1 MAEYYLKANTGT
13 RCYRVTYI
21 QEGTNYKVDLVHVAG
36 LGTLPTGDPI
46 RYVDEQV
53 PAEVL
58 IVDQVLGRVSA
69 GTVTDYRTAAKAQ
82 IDASW

>member
-13 RCYRVTYI
+13 KCYRVTYI
-21 QEGTNYKVDLVHVAG
+21 QEGSNYRVDLVHVAG
-36 LGTLPTGDPI
+36 IGDLPTGDPI

-58 IVDQVLGRVSA
+58 IVEQVLNRVSA
-69 GTVTDYRTAAKAQ
+69 GTVADYRAAAKAQ